1 MKTALKTLASAILLA
16 YSCTGITSQNIDP
29 EHTLWYDEPAS
40 IWEETLPLGNGRLG
54 MMPDGGI
61 IDETVVLNE
70 ISLWSGSEAD
80 YSNPQA
86 AESLP
91 QIRELLQQGRNAEA
105 QELMYSSFVP
115 KKPSDGGTY
124 GGYQTLGDLKIS
136 YPLSADV
143 TEYRRGLDLK
153 TATAWTEF
161 VQDGVQYHRK
171 YHVSRDKDVMII
183 EIGAS
188 EKAKVNFDI
197 KLSRK
202 ERAEISVTEDG
213 LIEMTG
219 VLDSGTEAEGMKYSA
234 YAGLL
239 AEGKEAEKSAT
250 GVRNADRAWIVISAT
265 TDWFE
270 GEGYKAKS
278 KDLLTSVTGQCSG
291 RKMDSIHKESIRLHQ
306 ELYNRAGISLDSD
319 AAESHLTT
327 DKRISAYHEGSQDN
341 DLASL
346 YFHYG
351 RYLMICSTRPGS
363 LPPNLQGL
371 WANTYQTPWNGDYH
385 TNINVQMNHW
395 IVEKGTSLIEAGE

>member
-115 KKPSDGGTY
+115 NKPSDGGTY

-153 TATAWTEF
+153 TATLPE
-161 VQDGVQYHRK
+161 R
-171 YHVSRDKDVMII
+171 S
-183 EIGAS
+183 
-188 EKAKVNFDI
+188 
-197 KLSRK
+197 
-202 ERAEISVTEDG
+202 ERAGVTSANWTSCCAWAISN
-213 LIEMTG
+213 
-219 VLDSGTEAEGMKYSA
+219 S
-234 YAGLL
+234 
-239 AEGKEAEKSAT
+239 
-250 GVRNADRAWIVISAT
+250 RFCHR
-265 TDWFE
+265 
-270 GEGYKAKS
+270 
-278 KDLLTSVTGQCSG
+278 
-291 RKMDSIHKESIRLHQ
+291 
-306 ELYNRAGISLDSD
+306 
-319 AAESHLTT
+319 
-327 DKRISAYHEGSQDN
+327 
-341 DLASL
+341 
-346 YFHYG
+346 
-351 RYLMICSTRPGS
+351 
-363 LPPNLQGL
+363 
-371 WANTYQTPWNGDYH
+371 
-385 TNINVQMNHW
+385 
-395 IVEKGTSLIEAGE
+395 

>member
-1 MKTALKTLASAILLA
+1 MHITMKSTFFTLMAGIILA
-16 YSCTGITSQNIDP
+16 NSCTHIASHYIDP

-143 TEYRRGLDLK
+143 TEYRRGLDLR

-161 VQDGVQYHRK
+161 TQEGVRYYRK
-171 YHVSRDKDVMII
+171 YHVSNN
-183 EIGAS
+183 S
-188 EKAKVNFDI
+188 
-197 KLSRK
+197 
-202 ERAEISVTEDG
+202 
-213 LIEMTG
+213 
-219 VLDSGTEAEGMKYSA
+219 
-234 YAGLL
+234 
-239 AEGKEAEKSAT
+239 
-250 GVRNADRAWIVISAT
+250 
-265 TDWFE
+265 
-270 GEGYKAKS
+270 
-278 KDLLTSVTGQCSG
+278 
-291 RKMDSIHKESIRLHQ
+291 
-306 ELYNRAGISLDSD
+306 
-319 AAESHLTT
+319 
-327 DKRISAYHEGSQDN
+327 
-341 DLASL
+341 
-346 YFHYG
+346 
-351 RYLMICSTRPGS
+351 
-363 LPPNLQGL
+363 
-371 WANTYQTPWNGDYH
+371 
-385 TNINVQMNHW
+385 
-395 IVEKGTSLIEAGE
+395 